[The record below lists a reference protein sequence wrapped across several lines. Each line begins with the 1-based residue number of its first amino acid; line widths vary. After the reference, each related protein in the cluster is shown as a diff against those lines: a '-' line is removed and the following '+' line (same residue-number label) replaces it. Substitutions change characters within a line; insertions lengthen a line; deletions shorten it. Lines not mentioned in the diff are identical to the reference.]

1 MAPKSP
7 TSPKNA
13 ESPSVRKPTMT
24 RKGLAKV
31 ITSKRAPRPKKEATT
46 DFSAL
51 DDDYAAWTVPQLK
64 DKCRFYGI
72 TIGGKKDELVSRL
85 NKHDAKNGANATSDG
100 DDEHDT
106 GSVAENDRG
115 HTPATSEGPS
125 EPVLIPGAGKPLYRL
140 ADGSLTIYANAGGK
154 PPPAPRKPKS
164 SRAGGKKTPKNGFR
178 ASDEQAHAAADEVA
192 SQPEKLMAT
201 RHDIARADRYLTE
214 LDHII
219 LDIGQDN
226 AGDNGPFQAVVQT
239 LYVARRAI
247 MAITKAEVA
256 HDEPAAD
263 GHAESEDLATN
274 ASEGDVSDEQH
285 QGDES
290 TASSSKR
297 SLSEVHDGEHVGDD
311 DEPSRKRSREVASV
325 ESEESEEE

>member
-13 ESPSVRKPTMT
+13 ESPSVRKPTPT

-115 HTPATSEGPS
+115 HTSATSEGPS
-125 EPVLIPGAGKPLYRL
+125 AGKPLYRL
-140 ADGSLTIYANAGGK
+140 GDGSLTIYANAGGK

-164 SRAGGKKTPKNGFR
+164 SRAGGKKTPNNGFR

-247 MAITKAEVA
+247 TAITKAEVV
-256 HDEPAAD
+256 HDEPAAE
-263 GHAESEDLATN
+263 GHAESDDLATN
-274 ASEGDVSDEQH
+274 ASEGDVSDDH
-285 QGDES
+285 QQRGDS

-297 SLSEVHDGEHVGDD
+297 SLSEIHDGEHVEDD
-311 DEPSRKRSREVASV
+311 DEPSRKRSREV

>member
-192 SQPEKLMAT
+192 SQPEKLVAT
-201 RHDIARADRYLTE
+201 RHDIARADRYLHE
-214 LDHII
+214 LDHIL

-226 AGDNGPFQAVVQT
+226 AGDNGPFQAVVQA

-247 MAITKAEVA
+247 TAITKAEVV
-256 HDEPAAD
+256 HDEPAAE
-263 GHAESEDLATN
+263 GHAESDDLATN
-274 ASEGDVSDEQH
+274 ASEGDVSDDH
-285 QGDES
+285 QQGGES
-290 TASSSKR
+290 TAS
-297 SLSEVHDGEHVGDD
+297 
-311 DEPSRKRSREVASV
+311 
-325 ESEESEEE
+325 

>member
-7 TSPKNA
+7 TSPTNA
-13 ESPSVRKPTMT
+13 ESPSVRKPTPT

-31 ITSKRAPRPKKEATT
+31 IPSKRAPRPKKESTT
-46 DFSAL
+46 DFSTL

-85 NKHDAKNGANATSDG
+85 NKHDAKNSANATSDG
-100 DDEHDT
+100 DDGDDT

-115 HTPATSEGPS
+115 DTPATSEGPS

-140 ADGSLTIYANAGGK
+140 ADGTLTIYANAGGK

-192 SQPEKLMAT
+192 SEPEKLLAT
-201 RHDIARADRYLTE
+201 RHDIARADRYLNE
-214 LDHII
+214 LDHIL

-247 MAITKAEVA
+247 TAITKAEVVQ
-256 HDEPAAD
+256 DEPAAEA
-263 GHAESEDLATN
+263 HPESEDSA
-274 ASEGDVSDEQH
+274 AEAHEGDVSDDQQ
-285 QGDES
+285 QGGES
-290 TASSSKR
+290 TASSSSSKR

-311 DEPSRKRSREVASV
+311 DEPSRKRSREV

>member
-7 TSPKNA
+7 TSPTSA
-13 ESPSVRKPTMT
+13 ESRSVRKPTPT

-31 ITSKRAPRPKKEATT
+31 ITSKRAPRLTKEPTT

-64 DKCRFYGI
+64 DKCRLYGI

-85 NKHDAKNGANATSDG
+85 NAHDAKAGANATSDG
-100 DDEHDT
+100 DDEDST
-106 GSVAENDRG
+106 RSVTETDRG

-125 EPVLIPGAGKPLYRL
+125 ERVLIPGAGKPLYRL
-140 ADGSLTIYANAGGK
+140 ADGSISIYPNAGGK
-154 PPPAPRKPKS
+154 PPPAPRKPKA
-164 SRAGGKKTPKNGFR
+164 SRTGGKKTPKNGFR
-178 ASDEQAHAAADEVA
+178 ASDGQAHAAADEAA
-192 SQPEKLMAT
+192 SEPEKLTAT
-201 RHDIARADRYLTE
+201 RHDIARADRYLNE
-214 LDHII
+214 LDRIL

-226 AGDNGPFQAVVQT
+226 AGDNGPFQAVVRK

-247 MAITKAEVA
+247 TAITKAEVVR
-256 HDEPAAD
+256 DESPAED
-263 GHAESEDLATN
+263 HAEHKKAAAT
-274 ASEGDVSDEQH
+274 ASEEDVPDDQQH
-285 QGDES
+285 GDES

-297 SLSEVHDGEHVGDD
+297 SISEVRDGEHVDD
-311 DEPSRKRSREVASV
+311 GEEPSRKRSREV

>member
-7 TSPKNA
+7 TSPRNA
-13 ESPSVRKPTMT
+13 ESPSVRKPTPT

-31 ITSKRAPRPKKEATT
+31 ITSKRAPRPQKEATT

-72 TIGGKKDELVSRL
+72 TIGGKKMNLD
-85 NKHDAKNGANATSDG
+85 
-100 DDEHDT
+100 DT

-115 HTPATSEGPS
+115 DTPATSEGSS

-192 SQPEKLMAT
+192 SQPEKLVAT
-201 RHDIARADRYLTE
+201 RHDIARADRYLHE
-214 LDHII
+214 LDHIL

-226 AGDNGPFQAVVQT
+226 AGDNGPFQAVVQA

-247 MAITKAEVA
+247 TAITKAEVV
-256 HDEPAAD
+256 HDEPAAE
-263 GHAESEDLATN
+263 GHAESDDLATN
-274 ASEGDVSDEQH
+274 ASEGDVSDDH
-285 QGDES
+285 QQGGES
-290 TASSSKR
+290 TASSSSSSSSKR
-297 SLSEVHDGEHVGDD
+297 SLSEVHDGEHVDDD
-311 DEPSRKRSREVASV
+311 DESSRKRSREV